1 MRKASPPHEWHHAE
15 IAMEFLSA
23 IFFGV
28 RGIDAAAA
36 FEAAPRNASATSYRK
51 AALCFLLS
59 GAILFL
65 TASLT
70 DVLANARAIGEV
82 FGWSGIGCFQVCVLC
97 GLRYSVVNK
106 RVDAADCE

>member
-1 MRKASPPHEWHHAE
+1 
-15 IAMEFLSA
+15 MEYLSA

-28 RGIDAAAA
+28 RGNDAAAA
-36 FEAAPRNASATSYRK
+36 FEAAPANPSAKFYRK
-51 AALCFLLS
+51 AALCFFLL
-59 GAILFL
+59 GATLLL
-65 TASLT
+65 TAALV

-106 RVDAADCE
+106 RADAAELR